1 MVSSMAYKGYFKP
14 RNPHKYRGD
23 PTNIIYRSR
32 WELKFMSY
40 LDTHP
45 KVLEWSSE
53 EIIIPYR
60 SPVDNR
66 IHRYF
71 PDFFVK
77 KINSAGLVESSIIEI
92 KPAVQTKPPERPSRV
107 TKRYI
112 NEVFT
117 WGVNEAKWKAAQEFC
132 ADRKWTFHVFTEKE
146 LGIDF

>member
-1 MVSSMAYKGYFKP
+1 MAYKGYFKP
-14 RNPHKYRGD
+14 RNPQKYRGD

-32 WELKFMSY
+32 WELKFMAY
-40 LDTHP
+40 LDEHP
-45 KVLEWSSE
+45 KVVEWSSE

-77 KINSAGLVESSIIEI
+77 KINSAGLVESAIIEI
-92 KPAVQTKPPERPSRV
+92 KPASQARPPEKPARV

-117 WGVNEAKWKAAQEFC
+117 WGVNEAKWKAAQDFC

>member
-1 MVSSMAYKGYFKP
+1 MAYKGYFKP
-14 RNPHKYRGD
+14 RNPKKYRGD

-32 WELKFMSY
+32 WELKFMMY
-40 LDTHP
+40 LDEHP
-45 KVLEWSSE
+45 KVVEWSSE
-53 EIIIPYR
+53 EIVIPYR
-60 SPVDNR
+60 SPVDNK

-77 KINSAGLVESSIIEI
+77 KINSQGLTESAIIEI
-92 KPAVQTKPPERPSRV
+92 KPAAQTRPPEKPGRV
-107 TKRYI
+107 TRRYI

-117 WGVNEAKWKAAQEFC
+117 WGVNEAKWKAATDFC

>member
-1 MVSSMAYKGYFKP
+1 MAYKGYFKP
-14 RNPHKYRGD
+14 RNPSKYRGD

-32 WELKFMSY
+32 WELKFMDY
-40 LDTHP
+40 LDSHP
-45 KVLEWSSE
+45 QVVEWSSE

-77 KINSAGLVESSIIEI
+77 KINRQGKVESAIIEI
-92 KPAVQTKPPERPSRV
+92 KPASQSRPPEKPSRV

-117 WGVNEAKWKAAQEFC
+117 WGVNEAKWKAASEFC
-132 ADRKWTFHVFTEKE
+132 ADRNWTFHVFTEKE

>member
-1 MVSSMAYKGYFKP
+1 MAYKGYFKP
-14 RNPHKYRGD
+14 RNPQKYRGD

-53 EIIIPYR
+53 EIVIPYR

-77 KINSAGLVESSIIEI
+77 KINSAGLTESAIIEI
-92 KPAVQTKPPERPSRV
+92 KPAVQTRPPEKPARV

-117 WGVNEAKWKAAQEFC
+117 WGVNEAKWKAAQDFC